1 MSPSPLEEAATESR
15 CPNSIPRQP
24 QVKMMESTRTA
35 ERRELRAMYI
45 SFDDQTR
52 PAHRLSTDPDW
63 LGWISKT
70 GASFKTSARSIPRST
85 QALERATS
93 CPFGCLTKFLGCEIC
108 WFPAFVTD
116 GRGREALAARLGN
129 WQLAVSTWQLLNA
142 SQMRFL
148 KASRRDCLLPRIA
161 SNTACRVLNAIC

>member
-35 ERRELRAMYI
+35 ERRELRAMYV

-52 PAHRLSTDPDW
+52 PAHRRSTDPDW

-70 GASFKTSARSIPRST
+70 GASLRHLPAVYHGVHRHLSA
-85 QALERATS
+85 L
-93 CPFGCLTKFLGCEIC
+93 
-108 WFPAFVTD
+108 PAV
-116 GRGREALAARLGN
+116 
-129 WQLAVSTWQLLNA
+129 LLDA
-142 SQMRFL
+142 
-148 KASRRDCLLPRIA
+148 
-161 SNTACRVLNAIC
+161 